1 MDKSITSCL
10 QDFLGSENGA
20 GDDINKTPKSN
31 SLTPLSAD
39 RLRLYRSDANC
50 NVPSRVLC
58 IEAIC
63 DVVAEQLPDLWRLG
77 QSYFTGQL
85 HVAVDVEKQAP
96 FKNLVLSCIQRASE
110 AMRESCGSG
119 MTSAWMLHSLR
130 CIRQMY
136 AALIHLDLP
145 SEALDIFGKFLFD
158 LRLQCLVGLFRQT
171 SDNISGLQRKE
182 TWQLE
187 YLPNEDGGVTK
198 LVRQSIPNL
207 KKKRID
213 FLNLLI
219 FGTH

>member
-1 MDKSITSCL
+1 MSHGAYLEKSISSCL
-10 QDFLGSENGA
+10 QDFSGSESSCGV
-20 GDDINKTPKSN
+20 DDLSKVSKSN
-31 SLTPLSAD
+31 SLTPVSSD
-39 RLRLYRSDANC
+39 RLRIYRSDTNT
-50 NVPSRVLC
+50 NVPSNVLC

-85 HVAVDVEKQAP
+85 HVAVDTEKQVP
-96 FKNLVLSCIQRASE
+96 FKNLVLSCIQHASE
-110 AMRESCGSG
+110 AMRECCSSNI
-119 MTSAWMLHSLR
+119 TPAWMLHSLR

-171 SDNISGLQRKE
+171 ADSISGLQRKE

-187 YLPNEDGGVTK
+187 YLPNEDGGITK
-198 LVRQSIPNL
+198 LVSRTI
-207 KKKRID
+207 
-213 FLNLLI
+213 
-219 FGTH
+219 